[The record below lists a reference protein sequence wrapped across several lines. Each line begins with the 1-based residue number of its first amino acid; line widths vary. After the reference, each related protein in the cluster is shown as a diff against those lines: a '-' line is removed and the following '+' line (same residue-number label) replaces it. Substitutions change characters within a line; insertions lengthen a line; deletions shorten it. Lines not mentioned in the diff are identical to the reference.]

1 MSTTGSKKNITK
13 FPASER
19 QKLLDTEEKRLSIR
33 RQCELLSVN
42 RSNFYYIPQPRVLMT
57 ADEKELIM
65 KRLDY
70 WSVVEPAWGSRT
82 LSSVL
87 LAEGFE
93 RVNRETIRLIRAEM
107 GLETIYPKENTSKRA
122 KNARKMPY
130 LLRSLRAHDK
140 IWLPNLVWA
149 IDITYISMGRSHM
162 YLVALIDWFSRFIV
176 GWDLADTLET
186 APVLETVKKANK
198 NWGLPAILN
207 SDQGSQF
214 TSKEYM
220 AYLAENRVKQSMDGK
235 GRWVDNV
242 IIERWFRTL
251 KINNIYIN
259 EYTNPH
265 DLFLGI
271 REFVERYNFIRPHQ
285 SLENKTPAAVYHG
298 CFKC

>member
-1 MSTTGSKKNITK
+1 MTN
-13 FPASER
+13 FPADER
-19 QKLLDTEEKRLSIR
+19 LKMLDTEEIRLSMR

-42 RSNFYYIPQPRVLMT
+42 RSNFYYVPRPRILMA

-65 KRLDY
+65 RRLDY
-70 WSVVEPAWGSRT
+70 WSVIEPAWGSRT
-82 LSSVL
+82 LANVL

-93 RVNRETIRLIRAEM
+93 RANRKFIHELRAEM
-107 GLETIYPKENTSKRA
+107 GLETIYPKENTSKSA
-122 KNARKMPY
+122 KNARKTPY
-130 LLRSLRAHDK
+130 LLRSLRAHDR

-176 GWDLADTLET
+176 GWDLADTLEA
-186 APVLETVKKANK
+186 APVLDTVKAANK
-198 NWGLPAILN
+198 QWGLPAILN

-214 TSKEYM
+214 TSNEYM
-220 AYLAENRVKQSMDGK
+220 AYLADNRVRQSMDGK

-265 DLFLGI
+265 ELYVGI
-271 REFVERYNFIRPHQ
+271 REFVERYNFVRPHQ
-285 SLENKTPAAVYHG
+285 SLDCKTPAVVYHG
-298 CFKC
+298 CFKT